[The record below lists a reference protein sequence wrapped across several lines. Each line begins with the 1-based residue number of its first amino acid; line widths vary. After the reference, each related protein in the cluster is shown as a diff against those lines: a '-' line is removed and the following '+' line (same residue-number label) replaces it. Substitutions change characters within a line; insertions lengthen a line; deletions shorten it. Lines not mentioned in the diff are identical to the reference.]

1 MDRLFA
7 QIDCDNYGYLDFE
20 NIMGF
25 FSANDYYPY
34 EEEIIS
40 LLRSFDKDDDGRL
53 TLQDFSD
60 GILPKYFKSP
70 EIQKASMQ
78 PNEKKLTS

>member
-1 MDRLFA
+1 MDF
-7 QIDCDNYGYLDFE
+7 DNL
-20 NIMGF
+20 MGF
-25 FSANDYYPY
+25 FTTNDYYPY

-53 TLQDFSD
+53 TLQDFSE

-70 EIQKASMQ
+70 EI
-78 PNEKKLTS
+78 